1 MSNRGHF
8 LSALAAA
15 SLLAGGFAATPALA
29 GAPDLNELAASAR
42 VVVHS
47 RVSKVD
53 YGWSEAGAAG
63 QPAVPQTLVTFEV
76 VRPLLGHVASSSFT
90 LRFIGGAD
98 GQGRFMRASHV
109 PVFQPG
115 DEDILFVRNGGDK
128 GCALAGCMDG
138 RFRLLNGLVHDGNG
152 VPVRAIESGRVIAAG
167 EVPAELRTVRYPR
180 PDFDQLMKR
189 PEAREALA
197 RQGLSIAEA
206 RRLYETQAPAMVEMT
221 VVSGGPSAADHAP
234 ADGMGSQGSPTSERT
249 KAPSRALSTEGF
261 AARLAGLSLPLADG
275 APAFAGL
282 APEARLAAP
291 STSAAAPARQR
302 NAGRAPA
309 RTAADLAEEQS
320 LPKDDPSS
328 ITRQKA
334 Q

>member
-1 MSNRGHF
+1 MSNRGHI

-15 SLLAGGFAATPALA
+15 SLLAGGFTATPALA

-76 VRPLLGHVASSSFT
+76 VRPLLGHLASSSFT

-138 RFRLLNGLVHDGNG
+138 RFRLLNGQVHDGTG

-197 RQGLSIAEA
+197 RQGLAIGEA

-234 ADGMGSQGSPTSERT
+234 ADGQGSQVSERT

-291 STSAAAPARQR
+291 STSAAAPARQPK
-302 NAGRAPA
+302 ADRAPA

-320 LPKDDPSS
+320 LPQGDPSS

>member
-1 MSNRGHF
+1 MSNRSHF

-15 SLLAGGFAATPALA
+15 SLLAGGLAATPAQA

-76 VRPLLGHVASSSFT
+76 VRPLLGQLASSSFT
-90 LRFIGGAD
+90 LRFLGGAD

-115 DEDILFVRNGGDK
+115 DEDILFVRNGGEK

-138 RFRLLNGLVHDGNG
+138 RFRLLNGQVHDGNG

-189 PEAREALA
+189 PEARQALA
-197 RQGLSIAEA
+197 RQGLSVTEA
-206 RRLYETQAPAMVEMT
+206 RRLYESQAPAMVEMT
-221 VVSGGPSAADHAP
+221 VVAGGPSAADHAQ
-234 ADGMGSQGSPTSERT
+234 ADGMGSPVSERA
-249 KAPSRALSTEGF
+249 KAPGRGVTTEGF
-261 AARLAGLSLPLADG
+261 SSRLTGLSLPLADG
-275 APAFAGL
+275 APAFTGL
-282 APEARLAAP
+282 APEARLGAPSSGAAAP
-291 STSAAAPARQR
+291 SRQREAGRVPARS
-302 NAGRAPA
+302 
-309 RTAADLAEEQS
+309 AADLAEERS

>member
-15 SLLAGGFAATPALA
+15 SLLAAGVAAPAMA

-53 YGWSEAGAAG
+53 YGWTEAGGAG
-63 QPAVPQTLVTFEV
+63 QPAVPQTIVTFEV
-76 VRPLLGHVASSSFT
+76 VRPLVGSVASGSFS
-90 LRFIGGAD
+90 LRFIGGPD

-115 DEDILFVRNGGDK
+115 DEDILFVRNGGEK

-138 RFRLLNGLVHDGNG
+138 RFRLLNGQVHDGHG
-152 VPVRAIESGRVIAAG
+152 VPVQAIESGRVVAAG

-180 PDFDQLMKR
+180 PDFDQLLKR
-189 PEAREALA
+189 PEVRQALQA
-197 RQGLSIAEA
+197 QGLSAADA
-206 RRLYETQAPAMVEMT
+206 RRLYEAQAPAMVEMG
-221 VVSGGPSAADHAP
+221 VIAGGPSAPDRAQ
-234 ADGMGSQGSPTSERT
+234 ADGQGQVSSERA
-249 KAPSRALSTEGF
+249 KAPGRGLSADGF
-261 AARLAGLSLPLADG
+261 AARVAGLSLPRAEG
-275 APAFAGL
+275 APAFSGL
-282 APEARLAAP
+282 APETRLSAP
-291 STSAAAPARQR
+291 SAGAAVPARQR
-302 NAGRAPA
+302 DAGRAPT
-309 RTAADLAEEQS
+309 RSAADLAEERS
-320 LPKDDPSS
+320 LPKDGPS

>member
-63 QPAVPQTLVTFEV
+63 QPAVPQTIVTFEV
-76 VRPLLGHVASSSFT
+76 VRPLLGSLASSSFT

-115 DEDILFVRNGGDK
+115 DEDILFVRNGGEK

-138 RFRLLNGLVHDGNG
+138 RFRLLNGQVHDGTG
-152 VPVRAIESGRVIAAG
+152 VPVRSIESGREIAAG

-206 RRLYETQAPAMVEMT
+206 RRLYEAQAPAMVEMT

-234 ADGMGSQGSPTSERT
+234 ADGQGSPVSERA
-249 KAPSRALSTEGF
+249 KAPSRPLSTEGF

-302 NAGRAPA
+302 HAGQAPA
-309 RTAADLAEEQS
+309 RSAADLAEEQS
-320 LPKDDPSS
+320 LPQDDPSS